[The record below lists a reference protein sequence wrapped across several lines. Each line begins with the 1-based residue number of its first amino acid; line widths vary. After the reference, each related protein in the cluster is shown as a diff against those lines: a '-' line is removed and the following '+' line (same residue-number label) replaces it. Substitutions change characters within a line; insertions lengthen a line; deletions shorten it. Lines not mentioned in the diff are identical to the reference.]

1 MYWTNLIGSGDEVG
15 LDECVDGCGDEEED
29 DEGGDD
35 HSDNLEAL
43 EPGLPAP
50 ADGLEHAP
58 ETVHEVKPHGGEP
71 DEIEDKDP
79 PLAERCV
86 QEKVRVVLEVAD
98 PEHLGKLHLG
108 PEMGEM
114 EADEAEDH
122 DTEDEHVLG
131 GPGVSG
137 GLAGHFVTLPAAA
150 GLDVLPGKPASVDD
164 VDEEAQRKDGNHD
177 VDESRAHEIASE
189 LEQSVTCREQ
199 LVVICHDTVL
209 AGKGIDDREKVDGT
223 VQQKEDDKESTTDAL
238 DEFLSDGGVEYE
250 HFFRI

>member
-79 PLAERCV
+79 PLAERGV

-114 EADEAEDH
+114 EADETEDH
-122 DTEDEHVLG
+122 DTENKHILG

-164 VDEEAQRKDGNHD
+164 VDEEAQCEDGDHD
-177 VDESRAHEIASE
+177 VNESRAHEIASE
-189 LEQSVTCREQ
+189 LEQSVSGGKK
-199 LVVICHDTVL
+199 LVVICDYTVL
-209 AGKGIDDREKVDGT
+209 AGERVDDREEIDRRMEKE
-223 VQQKEDDKESTTDAL
+223 EDDLESTADTL
-238 DEFLSDGGVEYE
+238 DELLADG
-250 HFFRI
+250 R